1 MHTQMHLLD
10 NTLEEGWEGGSC
22 HPSQPM
28 GAHCSGAGPTLC
40 HPPFF
45 FPFPSHAVGPS
56 FSLPLVSLRLPL
68 SLGPYLFQALSQSV
82 SSYISYCLPLSCSL
96 HLSISHFL
104 QLLSFPLSPRFPL
117 NLPVRD
123 FRKHPPQVPALER
136 GGGKRDMDPVPLRSA
151 GTRKSGRTSVAANPA
166 APTLEAHFSES
177 TTTAVLDQLHGCY
190 SYRSAHRFS
199 RDCRSPTTGPAQEP
213 RSPGEGARWGTEG
226 CNAGASAHVRRGHPL
241 PHSPPLSVLGSPP
254 DPLSSSKIPE
264 PRCALS
270 PGDAHPLWGPGSP
283 CRAGARG
290 GWM

>member
-1 MHTQMHLLD
+1 M
-10 NTLEEGWEGGSC
+10 NEGWEGGSC
-22 HPSQPM
+22 HPSPHM
-28 GAHCSGAGPTLC
+28 GVHCSGAGPTLC
-40 HPPFF
+40 HPSF
-45 FPFPSHAVGPS
+45 FPFLSHAVGS
-56 FSLPLVSLRLPL
+56 SLSLPLCVFTPPSVSRSL
-68 SLGPYLFQALSQSV
+68 SLPGCLSQSLSIFLTV
-82 SSYISYCLPLSCSL
+82 SLSL
-96 HLSISHFL
+96 ALSISHFL

-136 GGGKRDMDPVPLRSA
+136 EREGKKKKRDMDPVPLRSA
-151 GTRKSGRTSVAANPA
+151 GTMKSARTSVATNPA

-177 TTTAVLDQLHGCY
+177 TTTAALDQLHGCY
-190 SYRSAHRFS
+190 SYRSEHPFS

-213 RSPGEGARWGTEG
+213 RPPGEGAQWSTEG

-264 PRCALS
+264 PRFALS